1 MTEELDLDLND
12 FGQSEEDIRNK
23 GVEKRIKSLSEKVRQ
38 TSEERDE
45 LVKAKEQAEQEKS
58 GAIKERDFYASFA
71 DSTAKYPE
79 ANAFKDSIK
88 EKVMSGYTVED
99 ATVAVLAK
107 EGKLQ
112 NYTPP
117 VANETVAGGSAVNQP
132 LQGGTKPMGEM
143 TRDEKRAALLEAVE
157 RGDISVQ

>member
-1 MTEELDLDLND
+1 MTEEQDIDLTDLGED
-12 FGQSEEDIRNK
+12 EEIRNK
-23 GVEKRIKSLSEKVRQ
+23 SVEKRIKSLSEKVRL

-45 LVKAKEQAEQEKS
+45 LARAKEQAELEKS

-71 DSTAKYPE
+71 DATAKYPE
-79 ANAFKDSIK
+79 ANTFKDSIK

-117 VANETVAGGSAVNQP
+117 VEKETVAGGSAVNQP
-132 LQGGTKPMGEM
+132 LQGGTKPLGEM
-143 TRDEKRAALLEAVE
+143 TREEKRAMLLEAE
-157 RGDISVQ
+157 GRGDISVQ